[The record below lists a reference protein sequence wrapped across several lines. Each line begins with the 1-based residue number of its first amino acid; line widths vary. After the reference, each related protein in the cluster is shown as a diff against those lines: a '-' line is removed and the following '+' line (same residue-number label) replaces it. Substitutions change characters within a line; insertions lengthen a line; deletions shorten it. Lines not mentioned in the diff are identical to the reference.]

1 MEMDS
6 DNQLIL
12 INIATG
18 KLVSLLQEF
27 LIHVEDGKP
36 YDDLPEWQQE
46 QMILAIDVLENED
59 NHISLPSQFS
69 INEYGMMEGFCFI
82 QVDRRQTELL
92 NAIKR
97 KGAYRRFKD
106 KVFDLDLKD
115 AWYTFRDES
124 YQQIA
129 IDFCKQHGL
138 EYE

>member
-1 MEMDS
+1 
-6 DNQLIL
+6 
-12 INIATG
+12 
-18 KLVSLLQEF
+18 
-27 LIHVEDGKP
+27 
-36 YDDLPEWQQE
+36 
-46 QMILAIDVLENED
+46 
-59 NHISLPSQFS
+59 
-69 INEYGMMEGFCFI
+69 MMEGFCFI